1 MHTPER
7 RGSSRGV
14 IRSTTGA
21 RPISVMRSRRIAAPA
36 HAVYRLLSNP
46 EHIARAWP
54 GIRRMDILSRH
65 ASHATVRMVFS
76 LAGFPAMPTEGTVSW
91 DGSGEIRFTATH
103 PLEITTLFGLMPDG
117 DRTQLTMAMTLD
129 VSPLMGALSA
139 FIPHE
144 RIAGVIG
151 PELDTA
157 LARVAHAIE
166 NDTAATRLE

>member
-76 LAGFPAMPTEGTVSW
+76 LAGFPAMPTEGPVSW

>member
-1 MHTPER
+1 
-7 RGSSRGV
+7 
-14 IRSTTGA
+14 
-21 RPISVMRSRRIAAPA
+21 
-36 HAVYRLLSNP
+36 
-46 EHIARAWP
+46 
-54 GIRRMDILSRH
+54 MDILSHH
-65 ASHATVRMVFS
+65 ANHATVRMVFA

-103 PLEITTLFGLMPDG
+103 PLDITMLFGLMPDG

-144 RIAGVIG
+144 RIAGAIG

-166 NDTAATRLE
+166 ADAAATRLE